1 MQQKAAA
8 RERREA
14 LEAEQRQTAHRR
26 GLRRRLAIVVAAALV
41 VTAGAVT
48 VSRLGQDAAVA
59 NPEAVSARFAGLPQ
73 DGIRLGR
80 ASAPVTLV
88 EFADLQCPFCGDYAR
103 DVLPT
108 VLDKYVRTG
117 KVKLELNL
125 MTFVGEDSVKAA
137 KVAAAASRQKRF
149 WDFTDAFYAA
159 QGQENTGYVT
169 DDFLEQTAAASG
181 VDYEA
186 AKAAGST
193 ADRVLDQ
200 AQRAAEQLGVKS
212 TPSFYLRRGHDLE
225 PLEIADLEPETF
237 TAALDKALR

>member
-1 MQQKAAA
+1 MSSRMQQKAVA

-14 LEAEQRQTAHRR
+14 LEAEQRGGARRR
-26 GLRRRLAIVVAAALV
+26 GLRLRLTIIAAAALTL
-41 VTAGAVT
+41 TAGAVT
-48 VSRLGQDAAVA
+48 ISRLSEKEAVA
-59 NPEAVSARFAGLPQ
+59 QPDAVSARFAGLPQ
-73 DGIRLGR
+73 DGIRLGK

-108 VLDKYVRTG
+108 VLDEYVRPG

-137 KVAAAASRQKRF
+137 KVAAAASLQKRF

-169 DDFLEQTAAASG
+169 DDFLKETAAASI
-181 VDYEA
+181 VDFEA
-186 AKAAGST
+186 AKDAGST

-212 TPSFYLRRGHDLE
+212 TPSFFLRRGHDLT
-225 PLEIADLEPETF
+225 PLEIT
-237 TAALDKALR
+237 RC